1 MALCCI
7 AAFILCIAIFCARNL
22 GPSREA
28 SLGPQHD
35 GDPMQHFSRQNRHEI
50 RETKPGTWATVLFGD
65 LETLSELSRNGF
77 YLVEMSSDLWTL
89 RRVGDNGVG

>member
-1 MALCCI
+1 
-7 AAFILCIAIFCARNL
+7 
-22 GPSREA
+22 
-28 SLGPQHD
+28 
-35 GDPMQHFSRQNRHEI
+35 MQHFSRQNRHEI
-50 RETKPGTWATVLFGD
+50 RDTKPGTWATVFFGD